1 MRSVCR
7 SQASKTENSEV
18 AQIAYEVAEQFPQL
32 QTLKT
37 MEEYNDTRR
46 WRCYEAALLMKK
58 NEIRTDEE
66 APLTTPVDASVLE
79 YYRASPEDPL
89 QVAKN
94 LKRSDRVSFLGK
106 EKKLEAFFFFYK
118 KKSLLLLLSY
128 LFFNSKDMTLI
139 PGVYISTLSQ

>member
-1 MRSVCR
+1 L
-7 SQASKTENSEV
+7 
-18 AQIAYEVAEQFPQL
+18 QIA
-32 QTLKT
+32 KT

-94 LKRSDRVSFLGK
+94 LQRSDRESFLGK

>member
-1 MRSVCR
+1 
-7 SQASKTENSEV
+7 V

-32 QTLKT
+32 QTVKT

-46 WRCYEAALLMKK
+46 WRGYEAALLMKK

-79 YYRASPEDPL
+79 YYRASPRGSL
-89 QVAKN
+89 QIAFSEASE
-94 LKRSDRVSFLGK
+94 LLFRKR
-106 EKKLEAFFFFYK
+106 EKAEAFFFFYK

>member
-1 MRSVCR
+1 M
-7 SQASKTENSEV
+7 

-79 YYRASPEDPL
+79 YYRQSPEDQL
-89 QVAKN
+89 QVPKN
-94 LKRSDRVSFLGK
+94 LLVKRQSFFFRK
-106 EKKLEAFFFFYK
+106 REKAKSIFFFYK
-118 KKSLLLLLSY
+118 KKTLLLLLSY

-139 PGVYISTLSQ
+139 PGVYISTLS

>member
-1 MRSVCR
+1 MQVAFQNDNCSLFSPPKNRARNLFR
-7 SQASKTENSEV
+7 SQASKTEGSEV

-32 QTLKT
+32 HTGER

-79 YYRASPEDPL
+79 YYRASPRGSL
-89 QVAKN
+89 QNCV
-94 LKRSDRVSFLGK
+94 LRSDRNSF
-106 EKKLEAFFFFYK
+106 
-118 KKSLLLLLSY
+118 
-128 LFFNSKDMTLI
+128 
-139 PGVYISTLSQ
+139 